1 MKRNITKKD
10 NQYISALNMTSKEK
24 QKVPRLDRRKD
35 SNGSA
40 SKVKI
45 SSREKVVYVDEI
57 DTYLDTHKN
66 VTLNK
71 HWISIKHISKG
82 K

>member
-1 MKRNITKKD
+1 MHICMNYDQKK
-10 NQYISALNMTSKEK
+10 K
-24 QKVPRLDRRKD
+24 QKVTRLDGRKD
-35 SNGSA
+35 SHSSA
-40 SKVKI
+40 SKVRI

-57 DTYLDTHKN
+57 DTHLDTHKN